1 MYRFVGKKGKC
12 YDLDSLKKVAMK
24 LNYRCPKGKFV
35 PDSFSCGDTPE
46 EAKKNYESLHP
57 ESGVE
62 KVTKSK
68 TSTKKPSTLSSTR
81 SRIASSEEMV
91 IDLTKSND
99 KLLATI
105 KNSKDQEE
113 IKKLQRIVEGNNKS
127 IEYFKNKIKTSLTQV
142 DTTKV
147 NDIAN
152 KVRSGK
158 KITKEEYDV
167 LKPLV
172 EKSGISRKVT
182 SKSQKSPSIIAI
194 EETLEKI
201 PDNVNILYKEIPLKK
216 DNDSWYTYKPSI
228 YDTSSI
234 YKNIPKVS
242 VGLNVP
248 EFHGPN
254 LKLFKLSPVKYA
266 NIDPYIKY
274 MDNIMKENNIPP
286 LEGGLIFNEDHFPR
300 SSGMYCGSNKS
311 IQIGR
316 RYFDENYCKDKIASN
331 KEYADKNNGRQYTVE
346 GFFDTQEDLL
356 KSTILHEL
364 AHHELSS
371 YNKQNGYVGNH
382 STRGDEEFEKII
394 ESVAKSGWTPPSVYS
409 ENNSGELY
417 AECRTLYWMDRKDL
431 LDPKIIN
438 YIEKVNN
445 FNKKNKYNV

>member
-12 YDLDSLKKVAMK
+12 YDFDFDSLKKVAMK

-57 ESGVE
+57 KKVSNEKNILVE
-62 KVTKSK
+62 KLKFYDSELAKGHRSTTLPDGTRVNNLKSK
-68 TSTKKPSTLSSTR
+68 ANALRKQLET
-81 SRIASSEEMV
+81 
-91 IDLTKSND
+91 
-99 KLLATI
+99 
-105 KNSKDQEE
+105 
-113 IKKLQRIVEGNNKS
+113 
-127 IEYFKNKIKTSLTQV
+127 TSLIATTQKIA
-142 DTTKV
+142 DKV
-147 NDIAN
+147 
-152 KVRSGK
+152 KSGK

-300 SSGMYCGSNKS
+300 SSGMYYGSNKS

-371 YNKQNGYVGNH
+371 YNKQNGHVGNH
-382 STRGDEEFEKII
+382 SARGDEEFEKII

-431 LDPKIIN
+431 LHPKIIN